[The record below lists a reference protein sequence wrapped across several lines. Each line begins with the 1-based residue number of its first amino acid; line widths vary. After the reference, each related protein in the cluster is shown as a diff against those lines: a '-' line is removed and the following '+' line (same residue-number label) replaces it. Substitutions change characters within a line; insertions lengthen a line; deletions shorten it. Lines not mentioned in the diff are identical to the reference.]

1 MDNQIEIVAA
11 MGIPPEGDFRGDC
24 PFCSHKN
31 SFSVSRRGIHLMWNC
46 FFANCSAKG
55 HRVYQPSA
63 QEIFTQVRSGYRHV
77 SGERV
82 SGPRVS
88 GFKIPGGFVNIRESD
103 KCMEFLN
110 KNNSYDAYK
119 SDLCDIMYDKTLDRC
134 VFMVNN
140 EGQIEGAVGRAL
152 GNFKPKWY
160 MYGSSPYPFICGKDK
175 VGILVE
181 DCPSACVIGAAGFS
195 GVALLGTSLKA
206 SYLKVLT
213 ENYESLVVALDRDAT
228 NKALYMASELSY
240 YIPSTVMVLEKDF
253 KHYSVEGAKEFLNA
267 TGKRYEALFN

>member
-1 MDNQIEIVAA
+1 MDNQIETVAA

-24 PFCSHKN
+24 PFCFHKN

-63 QEIFTQVRSGYRHV
+63 QEIFAQEQKYYRCNENENEGNEKFIV
-77 SGERV
+77 PS
-82 SGPRVS
+82 SFS
-88 GFKIPGGFVNIRESD
+88 SIMDSD
-103 KCMEFLN
+103 KCMEFLR
-110 KNNSYDAYK
+110 KNNCIDAYTN
-119 SDLCDIMYDKTLDRC
+119 DLCDIVYDKRLDRC

-213 ENYESLVVALDRDAT
+213 ETYESLVVALDRDAT

-253 KHYSVEGAKEFLNA
+253 KHYSVEEAKEFLNA